1 MKYEIKYTTKFKKD
15 VKLIVKRGKDLNKL
29 GYIVEKLA
37 NKEVLEEKFRD
48 HELAGLYKGF
58 RECHIEPDWLLIYR
72 YIEGVLVL
80 SLSRTGSHSDLLE

>member
-48 HELAGLYKGF
+48 HELTGLYKGF

-80 SLSRTGSHSDLLE
+80 SLSRTGSHSDLFE

>member
-29 GYIVEKLA
+29 GDIVEKLA

-48 HELAGLYKGF
+48 HELTGLYKGF

-80 SLSRTGSHSDLLE
+80 SLSRTGSHSDLFE

>member
-15 VKLIVKRGKDLNKL
+15 VKLIAKRGKDLNKL
-29 GYIVEKLA
+29 GDIVEKLA

-80 SLSRTGSHSDLLE
+80 SLSRTGSHSDLFE